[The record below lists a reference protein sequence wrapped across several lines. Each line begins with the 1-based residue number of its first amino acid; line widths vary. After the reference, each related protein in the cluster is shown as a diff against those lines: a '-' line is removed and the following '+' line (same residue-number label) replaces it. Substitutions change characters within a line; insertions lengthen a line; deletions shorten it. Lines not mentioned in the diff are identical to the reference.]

1 MNNDVVIIDKEK
13 IQDKIYI
20 IRGQKVMLDRDLALI
35 YGYETRYFNR
45 QVKNNIEKFDND
57 FMFQLTKNE
66 FDGLKCKNFTSN
78 WGGVRKL
85 PFAFTEQGIYMLMT
99 VLKGEMAIRQS
110 KSLIRIF
117 KEMKDC
123 IIKANS
129 SFQEKDILKLA
140 MQINQNTCEIQKIKE
155 DMITKSDLAGIIN
168 NFLPQKYLEELLIL
182 NGKTV
187 EASIAYNNIY
197 KQAKNRIF
205 IIDNYI
211 SLKTLIML
219 KNINVQITIFS
230 DNLFKGLTK
239 MEYDEFKREY
249 PDVTIYF
256 RKTNGIFHDRYIIID
271 YKDESEMVYHCGA
284 SSKDSGK
291 RINTI
296 TEIKDIK
303 QYYELIDNILSN
315 QELILK

>member
-13 IQDKIYI
+13 IQDKICI

-271 YKDESEMVYHCGA
+271 YNDESEMLYHCGA

-303 QYYELIDNILSN
+303 QYYELIDNILNN

>member
-20 IRGQKVMLDRDLALI
+20 IRGHKVMLDRDLALI

-303 QYYELIDNILSN
+303 QYYELIDNILNN

>member
-99 VLKGEMAIRQS
+99 VLKGEM
-110 KSLIRIF
+110 
-117 KEMKDC
+117 
-123 IIKANS
+123 
-129 SFQEKDILKLA
+129 
-140 MQINQNTCEIQKIKE
+140 
-155 DMITKSDLAGIIN
+155 
-168 NFLPQKYLEELLIL
+168 
-182 NGKTV
+182 
-187 EASIAYNNIY
+187 
-197 KQAKNRIF
+197 
-205 IIDNYI
+205 
-211 SLKTLIML
+211 
-219 KNINVQITIFS
+219 
-230 DNLFKGLTK
+230 
-239 MEYDEFKREY
+239 
-249 PDVTIYF
+249 
-256 RKTNGIFHDRYIIID
+256 
-271 YKDESEMVYHCGA
+271 VYHCGA

-303 QYYELIDNILSN
+303 QYYELIDNILNN